1 MGLMAKKCWSIDKKA
16 MRECE
21 LMHTIVESVQQRGRH
36 LEHTRLVR
44 SHHHRCFSR
53 ICIETEEKY
62 QHFLAIIPISTA
74 GRNLRSL
81 TFVRDDNALSNALR
95 HSLSS
100 ERKKNHSGNL
110 LIALAI
116 DPKNTPNH
124 YQPGTVLNILDRN
137 ALIPLFQRGNF
148 LRYCLNPSLR

>member
-1 MGLMAKKCWSIDKKA
+1 MRGHDSTLTFILPVAHCVAIRQRISVAVSVISGLMAKKCWSIDKKA

-44 SHHHRCFSR
+44 SHHHRCFSG

-81 TFVRDDNALSNALR
+81 TFVRDDNALSNGLR
-95 HSLSS
+95 
-100 ERKKNHSGNL
+100 
-110 LIALAI
+110 
-116 DPKNTPNH
+116 D
-124 YQPGTVLNILDRN
+124 
-137 ALIPLFQRGNF
+137 
-148 LRYCLNPSLR
+148 SLRRWGMKEGVGARLLSPSQMGPF